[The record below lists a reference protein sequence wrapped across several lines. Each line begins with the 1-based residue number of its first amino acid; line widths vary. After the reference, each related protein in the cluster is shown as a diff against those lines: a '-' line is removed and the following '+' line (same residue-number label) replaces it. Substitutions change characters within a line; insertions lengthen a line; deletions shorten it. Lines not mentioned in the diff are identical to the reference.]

1 MAYPSKRL
9 TDPSWENP
17 RRTTGRSEHEHGCAR
32 PRGEPQVGGRSLPI
46 SARATGRRGAEEKT
60 QAVLELLSGK
70 TTIDFLA
77 RRFGVRE
84 QTVEQWRQDALES
97 VAAAMRQGN
106 SKSSSERALEKE
118 LLGLKKAFTDLA
130 IRHELVKQA
139 LEARPP
145 SRPGRSAK

>member
-1 MAYPSKRL
+1 MNMDAQGH
-9 TDPSWENP
+9 EANP
-17 RRTTGRSEHEHGCAR
+17 KLEGEASPA
-32 PRGEPQVGGRSLPI
+32 PRGRP
-46 SARATGRRGAEEKT
+46 GRRGAEEKT